1 MRGPSIVLPSF
12 SPDIYYA
19 QYQGERDHG
28 EADDQKQ
35 VVQVVLNFEAACA
48 VTLQRT
54 LRMSR
59 AGP

>member
-35 VVQVVLNFEAACA
+35 VVQVVLNFEAAC
-48 VTLQRT
+48 
-54 LRMSR
+54 
-59 AGP
+59 G